1 MCLTFEYGNA
11 STNNTYMVHEIAPT
25 QIERNY
31 KIITTYKDVILNGVP
46 LVLFSRHVFHA
57 IPQWFQPIHHKIQSI
72 WEAIIA
78 VAASIPAVSNSTN
91 VLQAACDGDPNLY

>member
-46 LVLFSRHVFHA
+46 LVLFSRHVLHA

-72 WEAIIA
+72 WKA
-78 VAASIPAVSNSTN
+78 VVAVSTSISTISN
-91 VLQAACDGDPNLY
+91 PTIVLQKTRDGEP

>member
-31 KIITTYKDVILNGVP
+31 KIITTNYKDVILNRVP

-72 WEAIIA
+72 WKA
-78 VAASIPAVSNSTN
+78 VVAVSTSISTISN
-91 VLQAACDGDPNLY
+91 PTIVLQKTRDGEP